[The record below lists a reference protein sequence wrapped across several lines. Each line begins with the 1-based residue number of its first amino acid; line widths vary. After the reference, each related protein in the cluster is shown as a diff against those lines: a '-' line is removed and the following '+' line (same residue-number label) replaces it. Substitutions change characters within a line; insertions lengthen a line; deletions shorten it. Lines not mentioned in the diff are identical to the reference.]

1 MDLGLGG
8 KRVLITGGS
17 RGIGFACAQTFLGEG
32 ADVVIAA
39 RDPERLAAAKKELAA
54 RAQGKV
60 ETSAVDMAAAG
71 AAAKLAA
78 AYPEIDILVNN
89 AGAIPGGDLLAIDE
103 GKWRAAWEL
112 KVFGYVNLAREMF
125 GRMKQRKRGVIV
137 NVIGLGGE
145 RHNFNYIAGAAGNA
159 SLMSF
164 THAMGAHS
172 TDHGIRVVGVNPGL
186 VATERMEFL
195 MRTRQERARRR
206 RALERTAGQNRS
218 ALRPARLGRGDRQC
232 RRFPRLGPRRL
243 YQRRRRA
250 RRRRHAPPRPLTAV
264 KHWA

>member
-1 MDLGLGG
+1 MDLGLSG

-17 RGIGFACAQTFLGEG
+17 RGIGFACARGFLGEG

-39 RDPERLAAAKKELAA
+39 RDPRRLDAAKRELGA
-54 RAQGKV
+54 RAQRTI
-60 ETSAVDMAAAG
+60 ETIAIDMAAPGSAATLAG
-71 AAAKLAA
+71 AF
-78 AYPEIDILVNN
+78 PELDILVNN
-89 AGAIPGGDLLAIDE
+89 AGAIPGGDILAVDE
-103 GKWRAAWEL
+103 AKWRAAWDL

-125 GRMKQRKRGVIV
+125 GRMRARKRGVIV

-145 RHNFNYIAGAAGNA
+145 RHNFNYVAGAAGNA

-195 MRTRQERARRR
+195 MRTRAKNELGDAARWRE
-206 RALERTAGQNRS
+206 LVGK
-218 ALRPARLGRGDRQC
+218 LDLPFGRPASAAEVANVVVFLASDRAGYISGDVVRVDGGALHRGR
-232 RRFPRLGPRRL
+232 
-243 YQRRRRA
+243 
-250 RRRRHAPPRPLTAV
+250 
-264 KHWA
+264 

>member
-17 RGIGFACAQTFLGEG
+17 RGIGFACARGFLGEG
-32 ADVVIAA
+32 ADVVLAA
-39 RDPERLAAAKKELAA
+39 RDAARLAEAKKELSQ

-60 ETSAVDMAAAG
+60 DTIAIDMSAAG
-71 AAAKLAA
+71 AAAKLAEA
-78 AYPEIDILVNN
+78 FPDAHILVNN
-89 AGAIPGGDLLAIDE
+89 AGAIPGGDVLAIDE
-103 GKWRAAWEL
+103 AKWRAAWDL
-112 KVFGYVNLAREMF
+112 KVFGSVNLAREMF
-125 GRMKQRKRGVIV
+125 RRMRERKSGVIV

-195 MRTRQERARRR
+195 MRTRAKNELGDAERWKELLAKID
-206 RALERTAGQNRS
+206 LPFG
-218 ALRPARLGRGDRQC
+218 RPATADEIANVVVFLASDRAGYISGDVVRVDGGTLHRGR
-232 RRFPRLGPRRL
+232 
-243 YQRRRRA
+243 
-250 RRRRHAPPRPLTAV
+250 
-264 KHWA
+264 